1 MLLIP
6 RLFHSAESART
17 PFPDAEFSEEDGLR
31 FDWEDGWV
39 HLRASMTEPIVR
51 MIVEWK
57 GREKAEEHA
66 AKVYSIIERV
76 VAS

>member
-1 MLLIP
+1 
-6 RLFHSAESART
+6 
-17 PFPDAEFSEEDGLR
+17 
-31 FDWEDGWV
+31 
-39 HLRASMTEPIVR
+39 MTEPIVR